1 MEKNYFTL
9 SQPKMRMNSFMK
21 KKERISPTFLPTLKS
36 NQTEQNYRKKRALGM
51 LKKSC
56 TFKKLMKN

>member
-21 KKERISPTFLPTLKS
+21 KKKKRISPTFLPTLKS

-51 LKKSC
+51 LK
-56 TFKKLMKN
+56 